1 MKFNYQTRE
10 HAIEKLQDRTLDLLI
25 IGGGI
30 TGAGVALQAAASGLE
45 TGLIEMQDFAE
56 GTSSRSTKLVHG
68 GIRYL
73 KNFDV
78 EVVAD
83 TVGER
88 AVVQQIAPHVPKPD
102 PMLMPIYDE
111 EGSTFSMFRLKVAMN
126 LYDSLAG
133 INSNSNSEF
142 ANTMLTKEEV
152 LEHQPNLKQE
162 GLLGG
167 GQYLDF
173 NNSDIRLV
181 VENIKRA
188 NQDGALIASRVK
200 AVDYTFDDN
209 GKVNGV
215 VAEDLLNGKKFEIN
229 ARYVINTTGPWSD
242 KTRNL
247 NKPEHPIEMMRPT
260 KGVHL
265 VIDRSKLEVSQPIYF
280 DSGYNDGRMIFVIP
294 REKKTYFGTTD
305 TDYHGD
311 FEHPT
316 VTQADVDYLLKAVNN
331 RFPKANI
338 TLDDIES
345 SWAGLRPLIAG
356 NAASDYNGGDNGKI
370 SDDSFNGLIDT
381 VQSYLKKDKTRDD
394 VEKAITNLQGS
405 LSEKELSPS
414 EVSRGS
420 SLEQDDNGL
429 ITLAGGKITDYRKMA
444 AGAMEL
450 IIKLLAENYDRHYQ
464 LINSKTYPVS
474 GGEINPNDIESAFDA
489 YAQMGVTRGLERE
502 DAYYLASFFGSN
514 APQVYAYV
522 DKVPAVEGMSLA
534 ETVMLFYS
542 LDNECVLTPNDY
554 FLRRTNY
561 MLFMRDKMDR
571 LIDPVLNIMQEYF
584 GWSDEEKQ
592 NHMDHLQKALYDNDL
607 IALKEHK

>member
-133 INSNSNSEF
+133 INSNSEF

-200 AVDYTFDDN
+200 A
-209 GKVNGV
+209 
-215 VAEDLLNGKKFEIN
+215 
-229 ARYVINTTGPWSD
+229 
-242 KTRNL
+242 
-247 NKPEHPIEMMRPT
+247 
-260 KGVHL
+260 
-265 VIDRSKLEVSQPIYF
+265 
-280 DSGYNDGRMIFVIP
+280 
-294 REKKTYFGTTD
+294 
-305 TDYHGD
+305 
-311 FEHPT
+311 
-316 VTQADVDYLLKAVNN
+316 
-331 RFPKANI
+331 
-338 TLDDIES
+338 
-345 SWAGLRPLIAG
+345 
-356 NAASDYNGGDNGKI
+356 
-370 SDDSFNGLIDT
+370 
-381 VQSYLKKDKTRDD
+381 
-394 VEKAITNLQGS
+394 
-405 LSEKELSPS
+405 
-414 EVSRGS
+414 
-420 SLEQDDNGL
+420 
-429 ITLAGGKITDYRKMA
+429 
-444 AGAMEL
+444 
-450 IIKLLAENYDRHYQ
+450 
-464 LINSKTYPVS
+464 
-474 GGEINPNDIESAFDA
+474 
-489 YAQMGVTRGLERE
+489 
-502 DAYYLASFFGSN
+502 
-514 APQVYAYV
+514 
-522 DKVPAVEGMSLA
+522 
-534 ETVMLFYS
+534 
-542 LDNECVLTPNDY
+542 
-554 FLRRTNY
+554 
-561 MLFMRDKMDR
+561 
-571 LIDPVLNIMQEYF
+571 
-584 GWSDEEKQ
+584 
-592 NHMDHLQKALYDNDL
+592 
-607 IALKEHK
+607 